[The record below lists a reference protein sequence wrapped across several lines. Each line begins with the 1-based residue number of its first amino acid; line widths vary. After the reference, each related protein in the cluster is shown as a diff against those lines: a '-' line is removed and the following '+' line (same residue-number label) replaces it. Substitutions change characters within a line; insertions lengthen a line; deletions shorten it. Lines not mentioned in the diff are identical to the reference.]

1 VHPLTFIAIPDDFR
15 PLRWRE
21 LGRLH
26 RSVYRSNV
34 GWVLAL
40 SKSYIRC
47 DQECDSDQRCP
58 FHGILPHIWLKRS
71 LTHRPLRYSTALML
85 FASKGRIYWHR
96 FIDHL
101 ADRKSTE
108 NFFAS
113 LV

>member
-1 VHPLTFIAIPDDFR
+1 VHPLAFIAIPDDFR

-26 RSVYRSNV
+26 GSVYCSNV
-34 GWVLAL
+34 GRVLAL

-58 FHGILPHIWLKRS
+58 FHSILPHIWLKRS
-71 LTHRPLRYSTALML
+71 LRHGALRRSTAHML

-101 ADRKSTE
+101 AHRKSTE